1 MTGTSATA
9 VAAMR
14 RWRTLLVLLIVV
26 VSYLAL
32 TPAPPKDLTLGWD
45 KFNHMAAFAALTI
58 AAYGGVRVSLG
69 RLLLLSASLLAFGG
83 LIEILQLF
91 VPGRSCE
98 WGDLFADSIGIAFG
112 MLVAA
117 AVFHVLR
124 RSSRKGP

>member
-1 MTGTSATA
+1 
-9 VAAMR
+9 MR
-14 RWRTLLVLLIVV
+14 HWRTLLALLLVV

-45 KFNHMAAFAALTI
+45 KANHIAAFAALTI
-58 AAYGGVRVSLG
+58 AAYGGIRVSLG
-69 RLLLLSASLLAFGG
+69 RLLLMSASLLAFGG

-117 AVFHVLR
+117 AVFCLLR
-124 RSSRKGP
+124 RSSTQGP